1 MHTQQVHL
9 RMSDV
14 AFTSHLMNE
23 HKGQQGKLNIHG
35 QETGVIKDARIG
47 KLSEEFAA
55 LAQ

>member
-1 MHTQQVHL
+1 
-9 RMSDV
+9 MSDV